1 MVKKNKL
8 LLLLIFTILII
19 ISTSIAGVYFI
30 RDLQGINLTVT
41 FSDARGLYEKSPVEY
56 KGIQIGSVQKIQ
68 ASRQSNV
75 SALLKIDSNEA
86 EHIRQNALFVIS
98 QNVSTGKPPGI
109 LMGYCKN
116 HDPNIFPEMTSGTF
130 FKGEDSEVIFT
141 VKTRVGCFSETANN
155 LSKTLETF
163 KNNIDSVLNSPKVHQ
178 LYQDLEI
185 FILDLNKITQDHI
198 KHFIEEKGPEIRQ
211 KIEDLIKELEQ
222 MGRKKEAE
230 EWEELLN
237 ILAFSPPDTQ
247 ILRQSSNSTR
257 F

>member
-8 LLLLIFTILII
+8 LLLFIFTILII

-56 KGIQIGSVQKIQ
+56 KGIQIGSVKKIQ
-68 ASRQSNV
+68 ADRQSNV
-75 SALLKIDSNEA
+75 SALLKIDSNQA

-116 HDPNIFPEMTSGTF
+116 HDPKRFPEMTSGTF
-130 FKGEDSEVIFT
+130 FKGEDSEILFT

-155 LSKTLETF
+155 LSTALDTF
-163 KNNIDSVLNSPKVHQ
+163 KNNIDSVLNSPKVNQ

-185 FILDLNKITQDHI
+185 FILELNKNTQDHI

-230 EWEELLN
+230 EWKELLN
-237 ILAFSPPDTQ
+237 ILAPCPDTQ